1 MAMIEAVDGA
11 ALYRLMAWLSPTYPT
26 GAYSYS
32 HGIEYAVSIG
42 LVCDRA
48 TLADWCGH
56 IVRHGTGWT
65 DAVLLARTYDA
76 AADDD
81 WTTVVD
87 LAELAAAWRGTRE
100 AGLESTQQGGAFVT
114 ATRAAWPDER
124 LDILANACMDIPIA
138 LPIAV
143 AVAAVGH
150 IPKPLVVSA
159 YLQAFAANLVSAAV
173 RLIPLGQTDGQRTIA
188 DLAPVVAK
196 AAAAALDVGLAD
208 LGTAAPMVDL
218 TGMHH
223 ETQHTRLFRS

>member
-1 MAMIEAVDGA
+1 
-11 ALYRLMAWLSPTYPT
+11 
-26 GAYSYS
+26 
-32 HGIEYAVSIG
+32 
-42 LVCDRA
+42 
-48 TLADWCGH
+48 
-56 IVRHGTGWT
+56 
-65 DAVLLARTYDA
+65 
-76 AADDD
+76 
-81 WTTVVD
+81 
-87 LAELAAAWRGTRE
+87 
-100 AGLESTQQGGAFVT
+100 
-114 ATRAAWPDER
+114 
-124 LDILANACMDIPIA
+124 MDIPIT

-143 AVAAVGH
+143 AIAAVGH